1 MEDTRDNSDSNLR
14 GFSTRVEAVVDV
26 SGPVD
31 FTRDRDPDRDAF
43 MTAFVGADFKQNAD
57 AWRDASPV
65 FHEDKKS
72 APFLIVHGTADQ
84 SVAVARLTNSTT
96 S

>member
-1 MEDTRDNSDSNLR
+1 
-14 GFSTRVEAVVDV
+14 
-26 SGPVD
+26 
-31 FTRDRDPDRDAF
+31 